1 MEYTDGSV
9 KYKIEKIVGG
19 SPTGSITAYAGDTV
33 PYGWLLCDG
42 SAVSRADYSA
52 LFSAIGTKYGAGD
65 GSTTF
70 NLPNLTGRFVEGGTA
85 SGETKS
91 AGLPNIT
98 GDTRGNN
105 WIGYNGERWSGAM
118 QEKGQ
123 EYIQTYD
130 SQNTDTSKDADRFV
144 GIHFDASKS
153 NAIYG
158 ASDTVQPPAI
168 VMQYIIKT

>member
-1 MEYTDGSV
+1 MEYTDGGIKFKV
-9 KYKIEKIVGG
+9 EKIGG